1 MGYNNRMKTYIT
13 KYGME
18 ETTKLKSKLADLLVE
33 RIKLDQFFDKF
44 LDQFD
49 SMKSNETD
57 TPVWKLYRQKYA
69 EYEKLSRE
77 IQTTEHLLG
86 RTGIV

>member
-1 MGYNNRMKTYIT
+1 MKTYIT
-13 KYGME
+13 KYGIE
-18 ETTKLKSKLADLLVE
+18 ETAKLKTKLADLLVQ
-33 RIKLDQFFDKF
+33 RIKMNQFFDKF

-49 SMKSNETD
+49 SKMKPNETD
-57 TPVWKLYRQKYA
+57 SPVWKVYHKKYA